1 MKSDLRFGI
10 FDHMDRGRTAVDQFY
25 ADRLELV
32 RQYDKLGFY
41 SYHLA
46 EHHGTPL
53 GIAPSPGIFLSA
65 VAAHTRRLRFGPLV
79 YLLPLYHPIR
89 LAEEI
94 VMLDQ
99 LSKGRL
105 DCGIGRG
112 ASPLEAMLFGAD
124 HSVAEEIFIETVEI
138 LKQAFTR
145 QQVDFEGK
153 HLRFHDIFFE
163 VAPYQKPYPPFWYG
177 INTATS
183 AEKCVERG
191 FNAITLPR
199 TEIVNEVARRFHAAT
214 EAAGNDLTLGLLRFV
229 VVGETTEEA
238 LKVGRR
244 AFLVW
249 RESLHFLY
257 HKYGR
262 SPVHGDRPDFDGM
275 IELGQAVAGTPAEV
289 AATIRKQIG
298 QTGVTY
304 YVAQPMFGDMTRE
317 EALRSVD
324 LYAREVIPAVRL
336 PFAQAAST

>member
-1 MKSDLRFGI
+1 MNDEILFGI
-10 FDHMDRGRTAVDQFY
+10 FDHMDRGQRAVDQFY
-25 ADRLELV
+25 ADRLEMV

-99 LSKGRL
+99 LSLGRF

-124 HSVAEEIFIETVEI
+124 HGVAEEIFNESLEI

-153 HLRFHDIFFE
+153 HFQFHDVPFE
-163 VAPYQKPYPPFWYG
+163 VAPYQRPHPPFWYG

-183 AEKCVERG
+183 ADKCVARG

-199 TEIVNEVARRFHAAT
+199 TEVVNEVAQRFHAAS
-214 EAAGNDLTLGLLRFV
+214 EADGKDLKLGLLRFV
-229 VVGETTEEA
+229 VVAETAEEA
-238 LKVGRR
+238 LRLGRR
-244 AFLVW
+244 AYLVW
-249 RESLHFLY
+249 RDSLHFLW
-257 HKYGR
+257 HKYGK
-262 SPVHGDRPDFDGM
+262 SPVHGERPDFDGM
-275 IELGQAVAGTPAEV
+275 IALGQAVAGTPKDV
-289 AATIRKQIG
+289 AAAIRAQIAE
-298 QTGVTY
+298 TGVKY
-304 YVAQPMFGDMTRE
+304 FVAQPMFGDMTRE

-324 LYAREVIPAVRL
+324 LYAREVIPALRL
-336 PFAQAAST
+336 QTVPQG